1 MRKIFD
7 PQLSFGQTPIDQI
20 EIDMRSRDEIPKLLI
35 GLQHIYCNPELRKEV
50 FKLLETMIPN
60 KTNSKTGRPG
70 MDLWKILVAGT
81 IRINCN
87 WDYDKLR
94 EIINNHKTIR
104 QMLGHG
110 MMDDDVIYPLQT
122 LKDNIS
128 LLTPEIL
135 DKINTLVVKEGHKVL
150 LKKDQNLMGRCDS
163 FVVETDVHYPTD
175 INLLFDAVRKMIQL
189 AALISQTQGQTLWRQ
204 YEYNIRSFKKLF
216 RRAQQLKR
224 STSKD
229 KKKKVIREELIINAH
244 KIYVEAAQGYIQK
257 TIWTLD
263 NIASNDLLNFARVQT
278 LEGFI
283 NHAKRQIDQIQRRV
297 VLGEKIPH
305 HEKVFSIFQPHTE
318 WISKGKA
325 GIPQE
330 LGLRVCILEDQSG
343 LILHHKVMEKE
354 TDDKIA
360 VSMVESTLKKFSDFQ
375 GCSFDKGF
383 YTPSNKKE
391 LKNMLETLVFP
402 KKGKRN
408 KAEQKEETSEEFIRR
423 KREHSAVESAI
434 NGLENHGLDRC
445 LDHGI
450 QGFKRYVS
458 LAVLSRNLQ
467 IIGHDIQQ
475 KKLKQLQRAQR
486 KAA

>member
-1 MRKIFD
+1 
-7 PQLSFGQTPIDQI
+7 
-20 EIDMRSRDEIPKLLI
+20 
-35 GLQHIYCNPELRKEV
+35 
-50 FKLLETMIPN
+50 
-60 KTNSKTGRPG
+60 
-70 MDLWKILVAGT
+70 
-81 IRINCN
+81 
-87 WDYDKLR
+87 
-94 EIINNHKTIR
+94 
-104 QMLGHG
+104 
-110 MMDDDVIYPLQT
+110 
-122 LKDNIS
+122 
-128 LLTPEIL
+128 
-135 DKINTLVVKEGHKVL
+135 
-150 LKKDQNLMGRCDS
+150 MGRCDS

-229 KKKKVIREELIINAH
+229 KKKKAIREELIINAH

-263 NIASNDLLNFARVQT
+263 NIAPNDLLNLARVQA

-283 NHAKRQIDQIQRRV
+283 NHAKRQINQIQRRV
-297 VLGEKIPH
+297 VLGEKILH

-360 VSMVESTLKKFSDFQ
+360 VSMVESTLKKFPGFK

-391 LKNMLETLVFP
+391 LKNILETLVLP

-408 KAEQKEETSEEFIRR
+408 KAEQKEETSEAFVRC

-475 KKLKQLQRAQR
+475 EKLKQLQRAQR

>member
-1 MRKIFD
+1 
-7 PQLSFGQTPIDQI
+7 
-20 EIDMRSRDEIPKLLI
+20 
-35 GLQHIYCNPELRKEV
+35 
-50 FKLLETMIPN
+50 
-60 KTNSKTGRPG
+60 
-70 MDLWKILVAGT
+70 
-81 IRINCN
+81 
-87 WDYDKLR
+87 
-94 EIINNHKTIR
+94 
-104 QMLGHG
+104 
-110 MMDDDVIYPLQT
+110 
-122 LKDNIS
+122 
-128 LLTPEIL
+128 
-135 DKINTLVVKEGHKVL
+135 
-150 LKKDQNLMGRCDS
+150 MGRCDS

-189 AALISQTQGQTLWRQ
+189 AALISQGQTLWRQ

-229 KKKKVIREELIINAH
+229 EKKKTIREELIINAH
-244 KIYVEAAQGYIQK
+244 KTYIEVAQGYIQK

-263 NIASNDLLNFARVQT
+263 NIASNDLLNLARVQA

-283 NHAKRQIDQIQRRV
+283 THAKRQIDQIQQRV
-297 VLGEKIPH
+297 VLGGKIPH

-343 LILHHKVMEKE
+343 LILHQKVMEKE

-360 VSMVESTLKKFSDFQ
+360 VSMVESTLQKFPGFK

-391 LKNMLETLVFP
+391 LKNMLEILVLS

-408 KAEQKEETSEEFIRR
+408 KAEQKEETSEKFIRH

-467 IIGHDIQQ
+467 IIGHNIQQ
-475 KKLKQLQRAQR
+475 KKLKQLQRTQR

>member
-1 MRKIFD
+1 
-7 PQLSFGQTPIDQI
+7 
-20 EIDMRSRDEIPKLLI
+20 
-35 GLQHIYCNPELRKEV
+35 
-50 FKLLETMIPN
+50 
-60 KTNSKTGRPG
+60 
-70 MDLWKILVAGT
+70 
-81 IRINCN
+81 
-87 WDYDKLR
+87 
-94 EIINNHKTIR
+94 
-104 QMLGHG
+104 
-110 MMDDDVIYPLQT
+110 
-122 LKDNIS
+122 
-128 LLTPEIL
+128 
-135 DKINTLVVKEGHKVL
+135 
-150 LKKDQNLMGRCDS
+150 MGRCDS
-163 FVVETDVHYPTD
+163 FVVETNVHYPTD

-189 AALISQTQGQTLWRQ
+189 AALISQAQGQTSWRQ

-229 KKKKVIREELIINAH
+229 KQKKAIREELIINAH
-244 KIYVEAAQGYIQK
+244 KIYVEAAQEYIQK

-263 NIASNDLLNFARVQT
+263 NIASNDLLNLARAQA

-283 NHAKRQIDQIQRRV
+283 SHAKRQIDQIQRRV

-343 LILHHKVMEKE
+343 LMLHHKVMEKE

-360 VSMVESTLKKFSDFQ
+360 VSMIESTLKKFPGFK

-383 YTPSNKKE
+383 YTPSNKKQ
-391 LKNMLETLVFP
+391 LKNMLETLVLP

-408 KAEQKEETSEEFIRR
+408 KAEQKEETAKEFIRR

-475 KKLKQLQRAQR
+475 KKLKQLQRSQR